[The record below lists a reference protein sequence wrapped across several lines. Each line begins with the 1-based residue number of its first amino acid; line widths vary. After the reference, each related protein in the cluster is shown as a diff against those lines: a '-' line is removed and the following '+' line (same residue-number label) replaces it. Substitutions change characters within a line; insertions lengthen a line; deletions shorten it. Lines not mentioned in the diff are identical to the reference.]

1 MDNAPTLIGECGI
14 PYNMNNGASYND
26 VGRRDGGVA
35 FNQQLAAMNHTISCL
50 EDNLLSFTL
59 WCYTSDNTNEE
70 GDMWNRE
77 DLSIYCNEQR
87 QKGLDTKDPLYIY
100 DGLRAPRAFAR
111 PYARCM
117 TGKPLVMGN

>member
-77 DLSIYCNEQR
+77 ESFYIKSGGR
-87 QKGLDTKDPLYIY
+87 RSRPRRPL
-100 DGLRAPRAFAR
+100 L
-111 PYARCM
+111 
-117 TGKPLVMGN
+117 GKNNDNR